1 MKPAFLL
8 LAFAILSSAQTATFN
23 SIEAR
28 KLLRQPVLSVMNKA
42 TPGPSNDKHDYVSY
56 APYWWPDP
64 TKPDGLP
71 YIRKDGQTNRTLVA
85 EGDAGNY
92 SSTSRTI
99 RQLAAAFVANGEQ
112 IYADNAIL
120 RIRAW
125 FLDPATHMNP
135 HVNFGQIV
143 KGRNEGRGA
152 GLITMRAMI
161 DILDAAD
168 DLRKKKAMP
177 VADSHGLHD
186 WMDEYHRWLT
196 TSPIGLEE
204 AAAKNNHG
212 SWYAAEAMRIEVYLG
227 MKAQA
232 TKRAEALKQRIAWQF
247 EPDGTQPLE
256 AAREDDFSYSVFNL
270 EALANAAMIAKPLG
284 VNLWKFKTAD
294 GRSMRNAFQYLEPY
308 AAGSKPW
315 AGKELKAI
323 PKDALAKVRELY
335 DRANP

>member
-1 MKPAFLL
+1 MKSAFFW
-8 LAFAILSSAQTATFN
+8 LATLAAAQPPSLN

-28 KLLRQPVLSVMNKA
+28 KLLRQPVLSVMEKA
-42 TPGPSNDKHDYVSY
+42 AAGPSNDKHDYVSY

-71 YIRKDGQTNRTLVA
+71 YIRKDGHTNRALVA

-92 SSTSRTI
+92 SSTAHTI

-112 IYADNAIL
+112 VYADNAIL

-135 HVNFGQIV
+135 HVNFGLIV
-143 KGRNEGRGA
+143 KGHSDGRGA

-168 DLRKKKAMP
+168 DLRRKKAMST
-177 VADSHGLHD
+177 ADSHGLHD

-227 MKAQA
+227 MKKQA
-232 TKRAEALKQRIAWQF
+232 TKRAEELKIRIAWQF
-247 EPDGTQPLE
+247 EPNGTQPLE
-256 AAREDDFSYSVFNL
+256 AAREDGFSYSVFNL
-270 EALANAAMIAKPLG
+270 EALANAAVIAKPLG

-294 GRSMRNAFQYLEPY
+294 GRSIRNAFQYLEPF
-308 AAGSKPW
+308 ASGSKPW
-315 AGKELKAI
+315 AGKQLKPI
-323 PKDALAKVRELY
+323 PKDALSKVRELY